1 MEAIFE
7 MITQLELG
15 QKCWEGKD
23 KNELYSLLLCRRDP
37 MGLKEE
43 RKVLKEF
50 ILRERL

>member
-37 MGLKEE
+37 VGLKEE